1 MEDIESDKE
10 RADTKN
16 DNEKD
21 IGTTIPKKGT
31 KNNKESDRKV
41 EE

>member
-10 RADTKN
+10 RADTEN

-21 IGTTIPKKGT
+21 IGTTIPTYPPNEGIRVWRET
-31 KNNKESDRKV
+31 
-41 EE
+41 